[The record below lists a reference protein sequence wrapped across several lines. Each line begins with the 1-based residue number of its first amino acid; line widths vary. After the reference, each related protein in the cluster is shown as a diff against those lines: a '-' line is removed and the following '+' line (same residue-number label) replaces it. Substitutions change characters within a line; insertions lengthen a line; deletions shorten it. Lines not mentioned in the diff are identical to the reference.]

1 MSQTIGIIGTGYV
14 GLVTGTC
21 FAESGNN
28 VLCIDVDQ
36 HKVETLLQGKMPIYE
51 PGLEHLLERN
61 ISNGRLKF
69 STDIE
74 LAVKQC
80 TILFLCLP
88 TPPGEDG
95 SADLNYVMDAAKNI
109 AEIIKKENITDL
121 RILVNK
127 STVPVGTADKVRSI
141 CRNAAPGFEIEV
153 VSNPEFLREGFAV
166 EDFMK
171 PDRVVVGTSNP
182 KAEHVMRDIY
192 EPFLRSGNPIYVM
205 DEKSAEITKY
215 AANCFLAMRI
225 SFMNELSAY
234 CETIGADIENVRI
247 GIGSDSRI
255 GKRFLFA
262 GIGYGGSCFPKDVK
276 ALLHS
281 TDAVGTP
288 LGIIHAVEDAN
299 ARQIQRFVEKVIDRV
314 PIIKGAKIAL
324 WGLSFKPNT
333 DDVREAPAYT
343 IIDRLLEKG
352 AHISAYDPEAIPN
365 TKTIYGD
372 SIQFASSA
380 YGTLQDADVLIIAT
394 EWNEFRKPDFAVL
407 RKTMKHHLI
416 FDGRNLFD
424 PEIIASEGFEYH
436 SIGRLASGIHS

>member
-1 MSQTIGIIGTGYV
+1 
-14 GLVTGTC
+14 
-21 FAESGNN
+21 
-28 VLCIDVDQ
+28 
-36 HKVETLLQGKMPIYE
+36 
-51 PGLEHLLERN
+51 
-61 ISNGRLKF
+61 
-69 STDIE
+69 
-74 LAVKQC
+74 
-80 TILFLCLP
+80 
-88 TPPGEDG
+88 
-95 SADLNYVMDAAKNI
+95 
-109 AEIIKKENITDL
+109 
-121 RILVNK
+121 
-127 STVPVGTADKVRSI
+127 
-141 CRNAAPGFEIEV
+141 
-153 VSNPEFLREGFAV
+153 
-166 EDFMK
+166 
-171 PDRVVVGTSNP
+171 
-182 KAEHVMRDIY
+182 
-192 EPFLRSGNPIYVM
+192 
-205 DEKSAEITKY
+205 
-215 AANCFLAMRI
+215 
-225 SFMNELSAY
+225 MNELSAY

-436 SIGRLASGIHS
+436 SIGRLASGIH